1 MLTLVCW
8 PMRNH
13 NYNTHFLSS
22 SASVASMSESF
33 QDAFH
38 PIIKISQFFGIF
50 PISFAHDKIT
60 FKWISAKTFYSLL
73 FLACA
78 IIECTLSFRVAFKG
92 GISLWGS
99 SSFSYMFVATAG
111 CMFLLRIA
119 RKWPCLMEQWQKSE
133 KVIIID
139 SAYCIE
145 GMSLKRKIWF
155 WASIMGLLAFCE

>member
-1 MLTLVCW
+1 MS
-8 PMRNH
+8 NH
-13 NYNTHFLSS
+13 NYYTHFLSS
-22 SASVASMSESF
+22 STTVANMSESF
-33 QDAFH
+33 QDAFY

-50 PISFAHDKIT
+50 PISFVHDKIT
-60 FKWISAKTFYSLL
+60 FKWMSVKTFYSLI
-73 FLACA
+73 FLSCA

-99 SSFSYMFVATAG
+99 SSFSYMFVATVG
-111 CMFLLRIA
+111 CIFFLRIA
-119 RKWPCLMEQWQKSE
+119 QKWPCLMEQWQKSE
-133 KVIIID
+133 NVIIID